1 MVLFLLFLSEPGPH
15 SDAGSAF
22 SSFTV
27 RIQGSFGHWRCFFS
41 FSCPNTGLIRTLIVL
56 FLPFLSEYRA
66 HSDTGGAFSPFP
78 VRIQGSFGHWRCFF
92 SFSCP
97 NQALIRTLGM
107 VFLPFLSESDPHS
120 DTGSAFSPF
129 PVRIQG
135 SFGHW
140 RCFFSFSCPNQTLI
154 RTLGMVFLLFLSESD
169 PHSDTGS
176 AFSPFMSE
184 SSPHSDTGNACPHLP
199 V

>member
-1 MVLFLLFLSEPGPH
+1 VRSRGLFGHWGCFFAFTCPITCSFGHWMVLFLLFLSESGPH

-41 FSCPNTGLIRTLIVL
+41 FSCPNTGLIRTLVVL

-66 HSDTGGAFSPFP
+66 HSDTGSAFAPFP

-97 NQALIRTLGM
+97 NTGLIRTLE
-107 VFLPFLSESDPHS
+107 VLFLLFLSESGPHS
-120 DTGSAFSPF
+120 DTGDGFSPF
-129 PVRIQG
+129 PVRIRP

-140 RCFFSFSCPNQTLI
+140 
-154 RTLGMVFLLFLSESD
+154 
-169 PHSDTGS
+169 
-176 AFSPFMSE
+176 
-184 SSPHSDTGNACPHLP
+184 
-199 V
+199 